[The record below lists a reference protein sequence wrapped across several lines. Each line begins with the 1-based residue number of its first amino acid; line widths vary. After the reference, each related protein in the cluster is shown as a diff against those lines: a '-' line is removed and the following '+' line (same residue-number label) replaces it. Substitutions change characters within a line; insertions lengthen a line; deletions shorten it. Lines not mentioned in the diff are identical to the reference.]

1 MITNSMEFQ
10 LGTGDIRDHFRRKKK
25 KKKKPNKQ
33 RLPLTTGKTNDHA
46 GPLEGKNPANKHKE
60 YVLYRIKLAD
70 CRVLNNKLLL
80 SLRPENVHA
89 LF

>member
-1 MITNSMEFQ
+1 MQTATIQHSRPLQE
-10 LGTGDIRDHFRRKKK
+10 KKK
-25 KKKKPNKQ
+25 KKNQQTK
-33 RLPLTTGKTNDHA
+33 GKTNDHA

>member
-1 MITNSMEFQ
+1 MQTATIQHSGPLQE
-10 LGTGDIRDHFRRKKK
+10 RKK

-33 RLPLTTGKTNDHA
+33 RGPLTKGKTNDHA